1 MAQNSE
7 VLRLTLDSK
16 NYDLLPAAMDQ
27 VISKIRDE
35 YVQDDLLAVAKN
47 CEVSGLTEDCV
58 CIVADFNQNDVYL
71 VSAQQVQYYYL
82 LFFILIYRTGKAYQL

>member
-1 MAQNSE
+1 
-7 VLRLTLDSK
+7 
-16 NYDLLPAAMDQ
+16 MDQ
-27 VISKIRDE
+27 GISKIWVD

-71 VSAQQVQYYYL
+71 VSAQQVQYFYL
-82 LFFILIYRTGKAYQL
+82 LFLTLIYRTGEA